1 MYGLLVFI
9 FVLALPVSGYDQ
21 ISLNFPFFFL
31 FFFFISIYLTM
42 LSHYTIQFSYT
53 LEHMV
58 GKKIILLLYMVPGR

>member
-9 FVLALPVSGYDQ
+9 FVLALPVSRYDQ
-21 ISLNFPFFFL
+21 ISLNFFFFSL
-31 FFFFISIYLTM
+31 FFFISIYLTM
-42 LSHYTIQFSYT
+42 LSHYTIQFPYT